1 MRVALPWVR
10 GTETVRCVPVRR
22 DRCLPHGV
30 ARAAGGTGSRWQDW
44 ARDAF
49 QVYGGAYHD
58 GDDVDACGG
67 GSGSVEEDLDQMQRS
82 RGCILVT

>member
-1 MRVALPWVR
+1 M
-10 GTETVRCVPVRR
+10 
-22 DRCLPHGV
+22 
-30 ARAAGGTGSRWQDW
+30 
-44 ARDAF
+44 DAF
-49 QVYGGAYHD
+49 QVCGGAYHD